1 MRGDRLVEVY
11 GRRFEGDR
19 LCWIG
24 YSEKK
29 PDQAWCDQHVSTMTG
44 AFQSVA
50 WSAEHA
56 GWVITFAGVAAV
68 GEEEPAACAPLS
80 GEPTKWS

>member
-1 MRGDRLVEVY
+1 MGDRMIEVY

-19 LCWIG
+19 LWWIG

-29 PDQAWCDQHVSTMTG
+29 PDQAWCDQYVSTMTG

-56 GWVITFAGVAAV
+56 GWVITFAGENKAIESAA
-68 GEEEPAACAPLS
+68 GDRGPGHA
-80 GEPTKWS
+80 